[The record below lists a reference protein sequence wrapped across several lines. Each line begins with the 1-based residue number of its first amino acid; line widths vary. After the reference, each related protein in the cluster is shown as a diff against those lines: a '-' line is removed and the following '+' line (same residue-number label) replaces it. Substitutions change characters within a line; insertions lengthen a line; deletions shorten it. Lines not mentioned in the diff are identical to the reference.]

1 MTKEELL
8 EILEIYGDHRWSCP
22 ISRKIRGEWPYSAN
36 KEYPSCVCGWEAIR
50 RQLKLALEGG

>member
-22 ISRKIRGEWPYSAN
+22 ISRKIRGEWYPG
-36 KEYPSCVCGWEAIR
+36 KDYPSCICGWEAIR
-50 RQLKLALEGG
+50 KQIKLALEGG